1 MAVNNHGPSLP
12 ELPRIQLK
20 YANLDAF
27 AKAARKTFKLGRMTL
42 KSKKELN
49 EGNRVGLSVSVP
61 ERDQPIEIIGEIIDV
76 VRGSEGQA
84 FTYGVRFLNF
94 SEKKLTRLLE
104 LGKIASEAGVAPT
117 QPPPPAP
124 SQTPEPEQ
132 PAPAE
137 PPPNEV
143 PVAESSSAEEPSP
156 EPAAAPPS
164 DKAASPPSARE
175 AAKAAAPERLAE
187 EETEVYIIEV
197 DHGRKPTTFDGREE
211 TQPKIPIEV
220 EPSPTSPSDLSEDED
235 SGTIELPA
243 TEAEPPSQ
251 GPVITSR
258 SAEALPPPPAYQSPT
273 GPKAGKDFS
282 ATDAEIYLDPSESRS
297 EPALPPEEMKLP
309 PPVGETEEI
318 TLPEGPRELKPMTP
332 AEYEAL
338 GAFLLRV
345 TRQLLQ
351 TGKAVPAKTLWEEF
365 RALMEGRDEL
375 SLFLNSLPTGK
386 DFLLEGTGPAPASLK
401 TVIPRELTADLV
413 TKLAELFER
422 KKILG
427 LTIRRYLS
435 EEAFEQALRRFGA
448 YLPEMSRPEELVASL
463 LEAKAFD
470 FTPIFAADR
479 PAGAESLPWRTALFL
494 ARMAGDLRRLPLF
507 ARALSEEPRAVLTL
521 RMEESLKPL
530 RDPALLA
537 EILVHCDLA
546 AQGQEEF
553 SGADLQ
559 SEIVFALPLEVLV
572 QTVERVA
579 VQFEQA
585 FAAKQA
591 AAAGPD
597 LISREEALRK
607 TLRRA
612 VARVAYESAES
623 GMKILSRLYRKGVLS
638 YEELP
643 EALRDRVDAERS
655 ADEFMADL
663 TARLAKFE
671 AVAAADE
678 YRRQARKLINILIE
692 FVRRDRMDLAEQIF
706 KVTVGHRTDKTP
718 PFPERPGLAREAMGV
733 FGEAA
738 SLEILVKAFQSD
750 QKEVRERVASLLYAA
765 GEPAVPVLLDVLAE
779 SSDRSVRKLACDV
792 LIRLGEKVAP
802 KVKDRIFRSDTSWYL
817 ARNLIMVLG
826 DLKCPD
832 LVSELDQFLSHD
844 HPRVREETLSYLMKV
859 EGVDPEP
866 RLVRSLQD
874 PDPMVRRRAIQHLGH
889 LPELAE
895 AAIQGVV
902 WLLEKKSESEPKK
915 EDELVFLQ
923 ALDLLARKKPAK
935 VPDGRSLQSVVV
947 GLWEAESK
955 GLFKRLSGAKSLYT
969 PRMRAAI
976 VEAMRRVGGEKC
988 RKALAQAGKDKD
1000 EMVRKAAKAAVERKP
1015 E

>member
-76 VRGSEGQA
+76 VRGSEGPA

-117 QPPPPAP
+117 PPPPPAP
-124 SQTPEPEQ
+124 SKTPEPEQ
-132 PAPAE
+132 QAPAE

-164 DKAASPPSARE
+164 DEAASPPSARE

-187 EETEVYIIEV
+187 EETEVYTIEV
-197 DHGRKPTTFDGREE
+197 DHGRKPATFDGREE

-220 EPSPTSPSDLSEDED
+220 EPFPTSPSDLSED

-251 GPVITSR
+251 GPISTSP
-258 SAEALPPPPAYQSPT
+258 SEEALTPSPASE
-273 GPKAGKDFS
+273 A
-282 ATDAEIYLDPSESRS
+282 ARDALEDLTP
-297 EPALPPEEMKLP
+297 EPAPADEEMELPPEEMELP

-338 GAFLLRV
+338 GAFLLRL
-345 TRQLLQ
+345 TRQLLPA
-351 TGKAVPAKTLWEEF
+351 GKAVPAKTLWEEF
-365 RALMEGRDEL
+365 RTLMEGRDEL

-448 YLPEMSRPEELVASL
+448 YLPEMSRPEELVAGL

-507 ARALSEEPRAVLTL
+507 AQALSEEPRAVLTL

-530 RDPALLA
+530 REPALLA

-663 TARLAKFE
+663 TARLAQFE
-671 AVAAADE
+671 AVAEGNE
-678 YRRQARKLINILIE
+678 YRRQSRKLVNILIE

-802 KVKDRIFRSDTSWYL
+802 KVKDRIFRSDTPWFL

-826 DLKCPD
+826 DLKCQD
-832 LVSELDQFLSHD
+832 LVSELDQFLGHD

-889 LPELAE
+889 LPQLAE

-902 WLLEKKSESEPKK
+902 WLVEKKGESEPNK

-935 VPDGRSLQSVVV
+935 VPDGRSLQSVLV
-947 GLWEAESK
+947 GLWELESK

-969 PRMRAAI
+969 PRMRAAM
-976 VEAMRRVGGEKC
+976 VEAMGRVGGEKC